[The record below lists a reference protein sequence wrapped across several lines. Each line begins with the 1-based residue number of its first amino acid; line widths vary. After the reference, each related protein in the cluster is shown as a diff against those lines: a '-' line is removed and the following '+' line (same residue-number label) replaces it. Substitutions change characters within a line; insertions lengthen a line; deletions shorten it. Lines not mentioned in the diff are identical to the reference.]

1 MVVGNGVKLLK
12 LHAFNGFQLVFQ
24 LLERQDARLTFIQG
38 FRQQR
43 GRLHGGWQP
52 LDRKRFD
59 IYFTVA
65 TGNLLQTH
73 AYNHALMA
81 GVDHV
86 QYGITDARFQLTVQ
100 TFIAGAAR
108 GARFSGVTEVQQGQV
123 RDQRRHE
130 GRHGSGFTRPVT
142 AGERCHQFIQIEGSG
157 KEAVPVNQR

>member
-12 LHAFNGFQLVFQ
+12 LYAFNGFQLVFQ
-24 LLERQDARLTFIQG
+24 LLERQDARLAFIQR

-43 GRLHGGWQP
+43 GWLYGGWQP

-59 IYFTVA
+59 IHFTVA
-65 TGNLLQTH
+65 ASNLLQAH
-73 AYNHALMA
+73 AYNHALMT

-86 QYGITDARFQLTVQ
+86 QHGITDARFQLTVQ
-100 TFIAGAAR
+100 AFIAGAAR
-108 GARFSGVTEVQQGQV
+108 CARFGGVTEVQQGQV

-130 GRHGSGFTRPVT
+130 GRHGGGFTRPVT
-142 AGERCHQFIQIEGSG
+142 AGERRHQLIQIEGSG